1 MALARY
7 RVTIRA
13 VTSWEEG
20 SESATDYSHGM
31 PLSEIAGA
39 TARELADKV
48 ESDKWN
54 NRMRRQKKL
63 PFVWGDEA
71 ESGEEAKDFAM
82 QELCDQLCRGD
93 YYEPTDCDCEIEE
106 LGGEGT

>member
-1 MALARY
+1 MARY

-20 SESATDYSHGM
+20 SESAADYSHGM
-31 PLSEIAGA
+31 PLSEISSA

-48 ESDKWN
+48 ESERWN
-54 NRMRRQKKL
+54 RRMRRQKKL
-63 PFVWGDEA
+63 PIAWEDEA
-71 ESGEEAKDFAM
+71 ESREEAKDFAL
-82 QELCDQLCRGD
+82 QDLCETLCRGD

-106 LGGEGT
+106 LDGEET